1 MITRL
6 TKPFARFYHWWISAL
21 ISCLPQRM
29 SRYVTDIGNQAE
41 LVIAHQGDSIFIQS
55 TRGRILESISLTQN
69 VEIDLAK
76 LPNEKTDLRADAN
89 NTLSN
94 IDQDVLGQDP
104 RLSSHAG
111 EIDITLT
118 EHKQEVD
125 VNLLELA
132 VSMESDDAD
141 VSQCDIDLSGT
152 AKPQNVVPLNI
163 NRDDN
168 TVRMVDDEDETARML
183 DLDSHDDDD
192 TFIVQ
197 KDQGKLLQFGSVV
210 AGAPD
215 HTVLFASV
223 GGKIRQLE
231 AGISE
236 SDMDA
241 LASEGV
247 AIAPKIDPG
256 GGNLSA
262 YRAVAQLLDRYQRN
276 RKCLYLVPENEL
288 FLVKLSY
295 PTEVMENLD
304 GVLRFDLEKHIP
316 VSVRGVRYFY
326 SLNFDSLENRVD
338 VDVAVIKSDDFD
350 NLNQVLGRFVD
361 RGLICTTEKFYQK
374 YGNRINFLERR
385 RANVLLSFFRFQS
398 IHIALN
404 YLLLGILFALP
415 FYMLDQGI
423 REVGEV
429 PETEMRR
436 VREIVTAIS
445 SVNDESRYGSQL
457 STQIGKTPRVVQ
469 ILSTLSG
476 NINDSA
482 WLDRFTYREG
492 EISIRGEAESATEVS
507 DELSR
512 TGWFDNI
519 KFVSSIRKNP
529 KSGKE
534 TFELVMRIKPDA

>member
-111 EIDITLT
+111 KIDITLT

-197 KDQGKLLQFGSVV
+197 KDQGKLLQFGSIV